1 MEEYPLNIPLS
12 LLGYWVL
19 LYYPMDIGLIY
30 PLLGYFFS
38 PLSHEQNHQSGLE
51 RSQKSGAS
59 VVPQNL
65 AGVLERDF
73 GPTTEI
79 QEGFSG
85 ILLDLN
91 EILCFF

>member
-1 MEEYPLNIPLS
+1 
-12 LLGYWVL
+12 
-19 LYYPMDIGLIY
+19 MDIGLIY

-51 RSQKSGAS
+51 KSQKSGAS

-73 GPTTEI
+73 GPKSEI